1 MIGGGAG
8 SGGWRGGVSTDSQ
21 GDRSIRKEKKLKR
34 EQIIIK
40 KHHSIYMTEISPE
53 RKLRK
58 KKKKIPTQNN
68 ADYFPLTA
76 FQQTVPDWI
85 PAISNVKKDS

>member
-1 MIGGGAG
+1 M
-8 SGGWRGGVSTDSQ
+8 
-21 GDRSIRKEKKLKR
+21 KR

-40 KHHSIYMTEISPE
+40 KHHHSIYMTEISPKSKE
-53 RKLRK
+53 R
-58 KKKKIPTQNN
+58 KKKIPTQNN
-68 ADYFPLTA
+68 VEYFPLTA